1 MSAGFHDIL
10 PFCRISSR
18 GKTALPFVHAFPFFF
33 EELCSDEH
41 LDPFEHESFDM
52 LDLHYLPCPSP
63 SLEEYAGAALSL
75 ERSF

>member
-1 MSAGFHDIL
+1 MAYCISAE
-10 PFCRISSR
+10 
-18 GKTALPFVHAFPFFF
+18 FPLGVGPLDLLSMPSFFF

-63 SLEEYAGAALSL
+63 SQEEYAGAALSL